1 MKNIRK
7 RLEFF
12 CIRLARKKII
22 PMSDKKFL
30 DICFH
35 YYMEKK
41 INWKSPKTYNEKLQW
56 LKIHD
61 RKEIYTKLVDKY
73 EMKEYISKSIGNEY
87 VIPTIGIY
95 DKFDDIDFEKL
106 PEKFVLKCTHDSGG
120 LVICKDKNNF
130 DIKKAK
136 KKINKCLKVNY
147 YYGWREWPYKNVK
160 PRIIIEPYIEDIKYH
175 ELRDYKFFCF
185 NGNVKLMFV
194 ASNRQGIGD
203 TYFDFF
209 DSNYE
214 HLNIING
221 HPNAPTI
228 PDKPLNFKEMV
239 RIAERLSKDF
249 LHIRVDFY
257 EVNGKIYVG
266 ELTFY
271 HWSGMVPFVPNEWD
285 EKIGNLLNLEG
296 EKNES

>member
-1 MKNIRK
+1 MKNIIK
-7 RLEFF
+7 ALEFF

-30 DICFH
+30 DMCFK

-73 EMKEYISKSIGNEY
+73 EMKEYISKSIGNQY

-95 DKFDDIDFEKL
+95 NKFDDIDFQKL
-106 PEKFVLKCTHDSGG
+106 PDKFVLKCTHDSGG

-194 ASNRQGIGD
+194 ASNRQGTGD

-209 DSNYE
+209 DNNYE

-221 HPNAPTI
+221 HPNAPTV
-228 PDKPLNFKEMV
+228 PEKPLNFKEMIE
-239 RIAERLSKDF
+239 IAEILSKDF
-249 LHIRVDFY
+249 LHLRVDFY
-257 EVNGKIYVG
+257 EVNGKLYVG

-285 EKIGNLLNLEG
+285 KKIGDLLNLEG